1 MNIKAVI
8 SDMDGVIVNSE
19 AYHFLS
25 FQKMLKLDYG
35 IDYTHED
42 DTEFLGTTDVYVW
55 QILRQRYPHIKI
67 PVDQWVQR
75 RTELYKEIFK
85 EHAKALP
92 CVYPLFAYISQ
103 QKLPL
108 GLGTSA
114 SKGVVELT
122 LKTLHLEKYFDAIV
136 CANDVQHGKPAP
148 DIFLEVSRRLDV
160 TAEKCLVLEDSQYGV
175 QAAKAAG
182 MKCIAIPCGPTLKQD
197 LSLADHVVKSLCEI
211 TPELLSSLK

>member
-1 MNIKAVI
+1 MNIAAVI

-25 FQKMLKLDYG
+25 FQKMLKMDYG

-42 DTEFLGTTDVYVW
+42 DKEFLGTTDVYVW
-55 QILRQRYPHIKI
+55 RILQKRYPQIKT
-67 PVDQWVQR
+67 PVEQWVQR

-85 EHAKALP
+85 EHAQALP
-92 CVYPLFAYISQ
+92 CVYSFFDYVKKQ
-103 QKLPL
+103 NLPL

-114 SKGVVELT
+114 SRGVVDFT
-122 LKTLHLEKYFDAIV
+122 LKTLRLEHYFSATI
-136 CANDVQHGKPAP
+136 CADDVRNGKPSP
-148 DIFLEVSRRLDV
+148 DIFLEVSRRLKIPV
-160 TAEKCLVLEDSQYGV
+160 EKCLVLEDSLYGV

-197 LSLADHVVKSLCEI
+197 LSQADHVMKSLCDV